1 MGSASIGV
9 GGEFKLTWSK
19 TLEDAA
25 VADQTEVASLPEPTQ
40 DERSMA
46 FLAHLLQV
54 FAGFIA
60 PLVIFCIKQDSRFV
74 KFHAL
79 QSLIWQFCYMALFFG
94 GFFLFFISIF
104 ATVLHSASGPHTSN
118 GPPPVFFFFF
128 PFFWL
133 FAMLGWVAN
142 VVLGVMYGI
151 KANRGE
157 WAGYPIIGKW
167 CLAKIARV
175 APTPAQPS
183 TP

>member
-1 MGSASIGV
+1 V
-9 GGEFKLTWSK
+9 T
-19 TLEDAA
+19 DQA
-25 VADQTEVASLPEPTQ
+25 VLASLPEPTE

-60 PLVIFCIKQDSRFV
+60 PLIIFCIKQKSYFV

-79 QSLIWQFCYMALFFG
+79 QSLIWQLCFMLLFFC
-94 GFFLFFISIF
+94 GFFVFFIAMF
-104 ATVLHSASGPHTSN
+104 ATVAQGTSASHTS
-118 GPPPVFFFFF
+118 GPPMFFLFF

-133 FAMLGWVAN
+133 FGMLGWVAN
-142 VVLGVMYGI
+142 VVLGIVYGI

-167 CLAKIARV
+167 CLAKL
-175 APTPAQPS
+175 APATPALRQ
-183 TP
+183 TPMS